1 MRGRDTIPSLYELAD
16 RLARASGLF
25 RRGFQPRHR
34 AHPFPHRLLD
44 QFAQAVDGNKGYRAC
59 EQCGRWFELAPRTAR
74 ADKLFCDG
82 ACRSRAAR
90 GRQQASPFAVNQDPA
105 CRSRA
110 ARGRQLQAGQ
120 LFEAGRSIAE
130 IAITVHST
138 PSVIR
143 RWLKQG
149 GKAGV
154 PATDSKSPVG
164 RSKK

>member
-90 GRQQASPFAVNQDPA
+90 GRQ
-105 CRSRA
+105 
-110 ARGRQLQAGQ
+110 LQAGQ